1 MCVTIKGKDK
11 YKSYIANEIF
21 FVLMLFLISW
31 QGPNWNSRQENLS
44 KGFTKQENIYA
55 AVPFSFSKLN
65 FLPFARSFIEEKC
78 QRTGLREMDILQL
91 HLVEQKIR
99 WTDLLNCRDPVS
111 EKVYPFDSTN
121 LNICF
126 DALILVSFF
135 AKDGLCNDII
145 SRARKIVSVDWL

>member
-21 FVLMLFLISW
+21 FVLMLFLSHFLTGS
-31 QGPNWNSRQENLS
+31 QLKFRAGKSVERLHEA
-44 KGFTKQENIYA
+44 GEYA

-78 QRTGLREMDILQL
+78 QRRGLREMDILQL

-99 WTDLLNCRDPVS
+99 
-111 EKVYPFDSTN
+111 
-121 LNICF
+121 
-126 DALILVSFF
+126 
-135 AKDGLCNDII
+135 
-145 SRARKIVSVDWL
+145 